1 MEVIY
6 FIGKKLFAKKVLK
19 TPHKQTNKK
28 NPTESA
34 DIPADSLIKNSY
46 PSIRQCGWGSSGQ
59 LFVIVSEVVSLN
71 FSWKEIDNYLRLT
84 FTSLVVISGVAP

>member
-46 PSIRQCGWGSSGQ
+46 PSIRQCG
-59 LFVIVSEVVSLN
+59 
-71 FSWKEIDNYLRLT
+71 
-84 FTSLVVISGVAP
+84 